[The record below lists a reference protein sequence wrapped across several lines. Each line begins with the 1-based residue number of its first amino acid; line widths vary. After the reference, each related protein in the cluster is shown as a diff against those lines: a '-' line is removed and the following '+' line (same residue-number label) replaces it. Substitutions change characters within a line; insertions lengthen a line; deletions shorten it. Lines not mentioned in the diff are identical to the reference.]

1 MLLKICFGALYYC
14 THCSKNAALLLIQH
28 VLQSDCSGMLS
39 KLVTYEMK
47 SQSKSVSLLGKILM
61 GSEWM
66 VLTFSSSAKTFLV
79 SVLSLFARTSWN
91 HRRRIKCVSSWSSH
105 SPVKRQQWAVCP
117 RMTGSWML
125 QQTTSSKILNFI
137 YERAL
142 KDHWTERS

>member
-1 MLLKICFGALYYC
+1 MLLKICFGALNYC
-14 THCSKNAALLLIQH
+14 THCSKSAALLLIQRI
-28 VLQSDCSGMLS
+28 LQSDCTGMLS
-39 KLVTYEMK
+39 KLVTCEMK
-47 SQSKSVSLLGKILM
+47 SLSQSVSLPGKILM

-66 VLTFSSSAKTFLV
+66 VLMFSSSVQTFLA

-105 SPVKRQQWAVCP
+105 NRVKRQQWVVCP
-117 RMTGSWML
+117 RMTGSWTL

-137 YERAL
+137 YERVL